1 MLGGTQPR
9 CAFSALCPVLGPGL
23 GPERMKCR
31 NEANGPSF
39 RRRTTKA
46 VQRFVSCGRED
57 TKRLVF
63 KPAIADRAPSGA
75 SPRVDHYCLPVRE
88 SQFARPVGWSRRRP
102 GFCSRSVVGGDG
114 ASTLVRG
121 HPGAQSGIAVPRA
134 PGSPPASR
142 GSLGGSVGFSGR
154 AGAVRRGPRAPAA
167 RGLARPGGATLERRA
182 KMTRHQ
188 CTMSYCTFGM
198 IAAWAIRPAD
208 SRSRG
213 LTGSDRSRISRRR
226 TLRRVGDAS
235 RPVINLARIA
245 RECWLTRSR
254 PILFDSIVS
263 RCGTLPPHI
272 TGRLVSESRA

>member
-31 NEANGPSF
+31 NEANGLSF

-63 KPAIADRAPSGA
+63 KPRSPIGRHRARLRGWTTTACRCANLNLRS
-75 SPRVDHYCLPVRE
+75 
-88 SQFARPVGWSRRRP
+88 ARRGWSRRRP

-154 AGAVRRGPRAPAA
+154 AGARSPVRAHRGGA
-167 RGLARPGGATLERRA
+167 RGRGGSRGRARGGATLERRA

-213 LTGSDRSRISRRR
+213 LTGS
-226 TLRRVGDAS
+226 L
-235 RPVINLARIA
+235 
-245 RECWLTRSR
+245 
-254 PILFDSIVS
+254 
-263 RCGTLPPHI
+263 
-272 TGRLVSESRA
+272 